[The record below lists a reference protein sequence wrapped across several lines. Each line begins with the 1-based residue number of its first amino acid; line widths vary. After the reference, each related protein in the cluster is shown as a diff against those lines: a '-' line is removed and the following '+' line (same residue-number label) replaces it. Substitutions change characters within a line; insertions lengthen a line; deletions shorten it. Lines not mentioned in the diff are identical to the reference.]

1 LSTESPAS
9 SEAPAEETG
18 IPIVLGVGAD
28 SDDAD
33 GIGGIGEASI
43 NAVAELPG
51 GVLGFTLPALVVSV
65 PGLLLLLAIG
75 AQAIGA
81 LAWLPVV
88 RRRMGGLGVRH
99 D

>member
-9 SEAPAEETG
+9 SDAPAEETG
-18 IPIVLGVGAD
+18 SQIVLGVGAD
-28 SDDAD
+28 SDAD